1 MAPLREIEK
10 MKIEIWSDIVCPFCY
25 IGKRRLEEALADF
38 KHADKV
44 EVVWKS
50 FQLDPNQVTN
60 PNISVVEDLARKK
73 GWTLEYASDASES
86 VADMAAEEGLFYDFD
101 KAIPANTFNAH
112 RLLQFAKTKGLG
124 SVLKEALLR
133 AYFMDGK
140 NVDDT
145 ETLLTLADEN
155 GLSTDKTREVLSN
168 PTTYRNEVLEDINE
182 AKDLGISGVPFFV
195 IDRKYGISGAQP
207 LSVFANTLQKAWVET
222 NPV

>member
-1 MAPLREIEK
+1 

-25 IGKRRLEEALADF
+25 IGKRRLEEALATF
-38 KHADKV
+38 EHADKV
-44 EVVWKS
+44 GVVWKS

-60 PNISVVEDLARKK
+60 PNISAIEDLAQKK

>member
-1 MAPLREIEK
+1 

-25 IGKRRLEEALADF
+25 IGKRRLEEALATF
-38 KHADKV
+38 EHADKV

-60 PNISVVEDLARKK
+60 PNISAIEDLAQKK

-86 VADMAAEEGLFYDFD
+86 VADMAAEEGLFYDFE

>member
-1 MAPLREIEK
+1 

-38 KHADKV
+38 EHRDQV

-86 VADMAAEEGLFYDFD
+86 VADMAAEEGLFYDFE

>member
-1 MAPLREIEK
+1 